1 MAEGSLL
8 GEVGSQFAER
18 LFSGIIWFT
27 VGILIF
33 LVLVF
38 FMWWFLI
45 YKKKFNIKVKINSE
59 RAGDRNQII
68 FDRAAILRDRKD
80 GTKYFRLW
88 STKIDLPAPKFNVL
102 QSTSE
107 GDYIELYRT
116 SENTIYFLTPSIID
130 KKKIIKADGKIYLI
144 ASQTNRQIDPDMDF
158 WGARRMQ
165 ENKSMFDHD
174 SLLMKFLPYLP
185 AIMGGMITIFILYIL
200 LDNLPQILS
209 QLTSLVKEL
218 QVLKG
223 ADVIIG

>member
-8 GEVGSQFAER
+8 GEVGSQFAAR
-18 LFSGIIWFT
+18 LFSGVIWFT
-27 VGILIF
+27 VGLMIF

-116 SENTIYFLTPSIID
+116 SENTIYFLTPSIVD
-130 KKKIIKADGKIYLI
+130 KKKVIKADGKIYLI

-165 ENKSMFDHD
+165 ENKSIFDHD
-174 SLLMKFLPYLP
+174 SVLMKLLPYLP
-185 AIMGGMITIFILYIL
+185 VIMGGMITIFVLYIL
-200 LDNLPQILS
+200 LDNLPQILA

-223 ADVIIG
+223 ADIIIG